1 MLNNLVNGVKKMG
14 SKSIDRMKAE
24 EILPTL
30 RAHVAAQLVSKYGF
44 SKKDAAASLG
54 VTPAAVTQYL
64 KGRRGSRLRGVFE
77 GDVLLVVEELTRR
90 IAGGLERSAVELNL
104 LDVAKQIISL
114 SRGVS
119 VRPKI
124 EEGFDEL
131 ALQLNARRM
140 LELKTAQRCLKATD
154 ALRDEL
160 LELLLRQIASDS
172 LRHADIVSHILARLD
187 RLNEPIVSATDSA
200 TLKNVIQI
208 EDKTVD
214 QKLDHLKECS
224 PVVKALLNSIDMDE
238 DKHTKILKMALGE
251 QLSEEQS

>member
-1 MLNNLVNGVKKMG
+1 MVTRTV
-14 SKSIDRMKAE
+14 DRMKAE

-30 RAHVAAQLVSKYGF
+30 RAHVAAQLVSRFGF
-44 SKKDAAASLG
+44 SKKDAASSLG

-64 KGRRGSRLRGVFE
+64 KGRRGSRLRGILE
-77 GDVLLVVEELTRR
+77 GDVLLVVEELTRK

-114 SRGVS
+114 SRGLN
-119 VRPKI
+119 VRPKV

-140 LELKTAQRCLKATD
+140 LELKTAQRCLKASDT
-154 ALRDEL
+154 LRDEL

-187 RLNEPIVSATDSA
+187 RLNEPIFTTTDSA
-200 TLKNVIQI
+200 TLKNVLRI
-208 EDKTVD
+208 EDETVD
-214 QKLDHLKECS
+214 QRLDHLKECS
-224 PVVKALLNSIDMDE
+224 PVVKALLNSIDLDE
-238 DKHTKILKMALGE
+238 DKHTKILKIALGE
-251 QLSEEQS
+251 QPPKEQT

>member
-1 MLNNLVNGVKKMG
+1 MVTRTVDRVKV
-14 SKSIDRMKAE
+14 E

-30 RAHVAAQLVSKYGF
+30 RAHVAAQLVSRFGF
-44 SKKDAAASLG
+44 SKKDAASSLG

-64 KGRRGSRLRGVFE
+64 KGRRGSRLRGILE
-77 GDVLLVVEELTRR
+77 GDVLLVVEELTRK

-114 SRGVS
+114 SRGLN
-119 VRPKI
+119 VRPKV

-140 LELKTAQRCLKATD
+140 LELKTAQRCLKASDT
-154 ALRDEL
+154 LRDEL

-187 RLNEPIVSATDSA
+187 RLNEPIFTTTDSA
-200 TLKNVIQI
+200 TLKNVLRI
-208 EDKTVD
+208 EDETVD
-214 QKLDHLKECS
+214 QRLDHLKECS
-224 PVVKALLNSIDMDE
+224 PVVKALLNSIDLDE
-238 DKHTKILKMALGE
+238 DKHTKILKIALGE
-251 QLSEEQS
+251 QPPKEQT

>member
-1 MLNNLVNGVKKMG
+1 LVTRTV
-14 SKSIDRMKAE
+14 DRMKAE

-30 RAHVAAQLVSKYGF
+30 RAHVAAQLVSRFGF
-44 SKKDAAASLG
+44 SKKDAASSLG

-64 KGRRGSRLRGVFE
+64 KGRRGSRLRGILE
-77 GDVLLVVEELTRR
+77 GDVLLVVEELTRK

-114 SRGVS
+114 SRGLN
-119 VRPKI
+119 VRPKV

-140 LELKTAQRCLKATD
+140 LELKTAQRCLKASDT
-154 ALRDEL
+154 LRDEL

-187 RLNEPIVSATDSA
+187 RLNEPIFTTTDSA
-200 TLKNVIQI
+200 TLKNVLRI
-208 EDKTVD
+208 EDETVD
-214 QKLDHLKECS
+214 QRLDHLKECS
-224 PVVKALLNSIDMDE
+224 PVVKALLNSIDLDE
-238 DKHTKILKMALGE
+238 DKHTKILKIALGE
-251 QLSEEQS
+251 QPPKEQT

>member
-1 MLNNLVNGVKKMG
+1 MVTRTV
-14 SKSIDRMKAE
+14 DRMKAE

-30 RAHVAAQLVSKYGF
+30 RAHVAAQLVSRFGF
-44 SKKDAAASLG
+44 SKKDAASSLG

-64 KGRRGSRLRGVFE
+64 KGRRGSRLRGILE
-77 GDVLLVVEELTRR
+77 GDVLLVVEELTRK

-114 SRGVS
+114 SRGLN
-119 VRPKI
+119 VRPKV

-140 LELKTAQRCLKATD
+140 LELKTAQRCLKASDT
-154 ALRDEL
+154 LRDEL

-187 RLNEPIVSATDSA
+187 RLNEPVFTTTDSA
-200 TLKNVIQI
+200 PLKNVLRI
-208 EDKTVD
+208 EDETVD
-214 QKLDHLKECS
+214 QRLDHLKECS
-224 PVVKALLNSIDMDE
+224 PVVKALLNSIDLDE
-238 DKHTKILKMALGE
+238 DKHTKILKIALGE
-251 QLSEEQS
+251 QPPKEQT

>member
-1 MLNNLVNGVKKMG
+1 MAIGRVDRVKV
-14 SKSIDRMKAE
+14 E

-30 RAHVAAQLVSKYGF
+30 RAHVAAQLVSRFGF
-44 SKKDAAASLG
+44 SKKDAASSLG

-64 KGRRGSRLRGVFE
+64 KGRRGIRLRGILE
-77 GDVLLVVEELTRR
+77 GDVLLVVEELTRK

-114 SRGVS
+114 SRGLS
-119 VRPKI
+119 ARPKV

-140 LELKTAQRCLKATD
+140 LELKTAQRCLKASDT
-154 ALRDEL
+154 LRDEL

-187 RLNEPIVSATDSA
+187 RLNEPIFTTTDSA
-200 TLKNVIQI
+200 TLKNVLRI
-208 EDKTVD
+208 EDETVD
-214 QKLDHLKECS
+214 QRLDHLKECS
-224 PVVKALLNSIDMDE
+224 PVVKALLNSIDLDE
-238 DKHTKILKMALGE
+238 DKHTKILKIALGE
-251 QLSEEQS
+251 QPPKEQT

>member
-1 MLNNLVNGVKKMG
+1 MVTRTV
-14 SKSIDRMKAE
+14 DRMKAE

-30 RAHVAAQLVSKYGF
+30 RAHVAAQLVSRFGF
-44 SKKDAAASLG
+44 SKKDAASSLG

-64 KGRRGSRLRGVFE
+64 KGRRGSRLRGILE
-77 GDVLLVVEELTRR
+77 GDVLLVVEELTRK

-114 SRGVS
+114 SRGLN
-119 VRPKI
+119 VRPKV

-140 LELKTAQRCLKATD
+140 LELKTAQRCLKASDT
-154 ALRDEL
+154 LRDEL

-187 RLNEPIVSATDSA
+187 RLNEPIFTTTDSA
-200 TLKNVIQI
+200 TLKNVLRI
-208 EDKTVD
+208 EDETVD
-214 QKLDHLKECS
+214 QRLDHLKECS
-224 PVVKALLNSIDMDE
+224 PVVKALLNSIDLDE
-238 DKHTKILKMALGE
+238 EKHTKILKIALGE
-251 QLSEEQS
+251 QPPKEQT